1 MTKQCLVIGIGR
13 FGSSVAETLTEL
25 GAEVLAVDKVEE
37 RVRAIAPRVT
47 QAIVADATDETVLR
61 EIGVRNFDVVICSM
75 GESLEASLLVTML
88 LKELGAKRVIVKAA
102 NEIHGRI
109 LARIG
114 ADTVVYPERDMGK
127 RLAYSL
133 LSGSIIDSIELSS
146 DYRVVEVV
154 VSGGLVGKTL
164 RGLNLRNKIGVNVMA
179 IKRGNYVNVAPDP
192 DHPLEEGDILVV
204 VGPNSGV
211 ARLNQIVERG

>member
-25 GAEVLAVDKVEE
+25 GAEVLAVDKEEE
-37 RVRAIAPRVT
+37 RVRAVAPRVT

-109 LARIG
+109 LAKIG

-179 IKRGNYVNVAPDP
+179 VKRGSQVNVAPDP
-192 DHPLEEGDILVV
+192 DEPLEEGDILVV

>member
-1 MTKQCLVIGIGR
+1 MAI
-13 FGSSVAETLTEL
+13 
-25 GAEVLAVDKVEE
+25 DKSEE
-37 RVRAIAPRVT
+37 RVREVAPRVT
-47 QAIVADATDETVLR
+47 QAIVADATDEAVLR
-61 EIGVRNFDVVICSM
+61 ELGVRNFDVVICSM

-88 LKELGAKRVIVKAA
+88 LKELGARRVVVKAA
-102 NEIHGRI
+102 SEVHGRI
-109 LARIG
+109 LTKVG
-114 ADTVVYPERDMGK
+114 ADVVVYPERDMGK

-164 RGLNLRNKIGVNVMA
+164 RGLNLRNRMGINVMA
-179 IKRGNYVNVAPDP
+179 VKRGALVDVAPNP
-192 DHPLEEGDILVV
+192 DYPLEEGDILVV

-211 ARLNQIVERG
+211 AKLDQIVERG